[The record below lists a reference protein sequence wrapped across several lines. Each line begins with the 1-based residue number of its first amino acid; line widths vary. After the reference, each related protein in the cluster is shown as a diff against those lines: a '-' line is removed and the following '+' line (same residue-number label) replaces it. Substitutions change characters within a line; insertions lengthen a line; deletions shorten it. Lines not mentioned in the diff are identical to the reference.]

1 MTVLMALVKS
11 KNLFSWNRKLHN
23 LTRFYSTALF
33 QLLSQPSPAAIAMLS
48 LLASTLSL
56 LSIARLTGASS
67 LRERNLDIAPRT
79 VYEFSYNYADSDC
92 SQLVSA
98 TMDVSY
104 ASTSALY
111 NDPCFPERAS
121 NGQTVYFK
129 KVLSELNQYESCV
142 TGIAFR

>member
-1 MTVLMALVKS
+1 MESTT
-11 KNLFSWNRKLHN
+11 LHN
-23 LTRFYSTALF
+23 LTRLYSTALF
-33 QLLSQPSPAAIAMLS
+33 KLLSQPSLAAMLS

-56 LSIARLTGASS
+56 LSIARLSGASS

-79 VYEFSYNYADSDC
+79 VYEFSYNYADSAC

-98 TMDVSY
+98 TMDVNY
-104 ASTSALY
+104 ASSRALY
-111 NDPCFPERAS
+111 NDPCFPETAG

-142 TGIAFR
+142 AGIAFR